1 MIAANFFLI
10 SIKQFINRC
19 TGMTVTSKG
28 VSFVPIAYYGWLNR
42 QLTGI
47 EPVGMLTDELEFDG
61 KQAEAS

>member
-1 MIAANFFLI
+1 
-10 SIKQFINRC
+10 
-19 TGMTVTSKG
+19 MTVTSKG

-47 EPVGMLTDELEFDG
+47 EPVGMPTDELEFDG